1 MGVWRGLWDR
11 LRTFWRRSKSDT
23 GVEQRRSLD
32 LIHAELRRARRYGV
46 PFSVAMF
53 RWERP
58 AGREMLLGIARE
70 LQRDLREFDYVVV
83 DEEMFSVSLWLFGT
97 PRQGALTKLDRMR
110 ASPVVSNWIF
120 ECVIGLASF
129 PDDGLTYEAL
139 TEHAR
144 SMVLN
149 AADSEGEQRA
159 EWQPIVQGAN
169 SPSMF

>member
-1 MGVWRGLWDR
+1 MGAWRGLWGR
-11 LRTFWRRSKSDT
+11 LRTFYRRSECDT

-32 LIHAELRRARRYGV
+32 VIHAELRRARRYGV

-58 AGREMLLGIARE
+58 TGREKLLGIARE

-83 DEEMFSVSLWLFGT
+83 DEEIHAVSLWLFGT
-97 PRQGALTKLDRMR
+97 SRHGALLKLDRMR
-110 ASPVVSNWIF
+110 ASPEARNWMF
-120 ECVIGLASF
+120 DCVIGLASF

-144 SMVLN
+144 SMTVN
-149 AADSEGEQRA
+149 VADSEGERRA
-159 EWQPIVQGAN
+159 EWQPTVQGAN